1 MSEVNPAVVQLLARM
16 LEDSQLNVDA
26 LVGSVQRVSR
36 ELSALAF
43 NYKGHLARAGIR
55 SLNMQALDSQLDEGS
70 AVLSRTLFDLQQR
83 LLGDVQALRGL
94 ERIYTAVD
102 PGDQRPIGVR
112 VRESLDAYCKALER
126 EYFVITETLADLS
139 FRVRLLANNIEIS
152 ACQAGSDDLVG
163 TVDLF
168 CIMAGQ
174 LRALADRL
182 RNASGDL
189 RIFEQTQKG
198 HAESVRVALATS
210 EEGVAA

>member
-1 MSEVNPAVVQLLARM
+1 MSAVSPVIVQLLARM

-94 ERIYTAVD
+94 ERIYTAV
-102 PGDQRPIGVR
+102 RPATHRPPR
-112 VRESLDAYCKALER
+112 VLAHESPVD
-126 EYFVITETLADLS
+126 YF
-139 FRVRLLANNIEIS
+139 
-152 ACQAGSDDLVG
+152 
-163 TVDLF
+163 
-168 CIMAGQ
+168 M
-174 LRALADRL
+174 
-182 RNASGDL
+182 
-189 RIFEQTQKG
+189 
-198 HAESVRVALATS
+198 H
-210 EEGVAA
+210 